1 MSQGWKS
8 SLGLV
13 LTGLALAGCGGTA
26 PAASA
31 PPSAAPAAV
40 AAASKPAAA
49 ASAAASAKPAASAS
63 AAASAASS
71 GQLIVSYGNVSGDT
85 VPLWVAADEG
95 IFKKNGLDVQPLLV
109 KGGTESMAALLSNNA
124 QFSEGGGAEAAG
136 ATANGADIVVTM
148 IGTPVY
154 PYKMYV
160 PADIKTAADL
170 KGKKIDVTNF
180 ASSVDVATRVGLK
193 KLGLNVADVTLV
205 TMGTHTVG
213 TAALLSGNIQAR
225 MDNMPGAVELEAK
238 GYHGLVDLA
247 AEKLPAANTSI
258 NVQRAWL
265 TTHRDVAQKFID
277 SMIEATAR
285 VKKDKAGTIAVMKK
299 EFKSEDTDAM
309 TKTYDFFATEV
320 FASQPFPKPEQF
332 ADIKQYLS
340 DKQPKIKDVDLGKLL
355 DPSFVQSAVDRGVDK
370 Q

>member
-1 MSQGWKS
+1 
-8 SLGLV
+8 
-13 LTGLALAGCGGTA
+13 
-26 PAASA
+26 
-31 PPSAAPAAV
+31 
-40 AAASKPAAA
+40 
-49 ASAAASAKPAASAS
+49 
-63 AAASAASS
+63 
-71 GQLIVSYGNVSGDT
+71 
-85 VPLWVAADEG
+85 
-95 IFKKNGLDVQPLLV
+95 
-109 KGGTESMAALLSNNA
+109 
-124 QFSEGGGAEAAG
+124 
-136 ATANGADIVVTM
+136 
-148 IGTPVY
+148 
-154 PYKMYV
+154 
-160 PADIKTAADL
+160 
-170 KGKKIDVTNF
+170 

-193 KLGLNVADVTLV
+193 KLGLSVDDVTLL

>member
-1 MSQGWKS
+1 M
-8 SLGLV
+8 
-13 LTGLALAGCGGTA
+13 
-26 PAASA
+26 
-31 PPSAAPAAV
+31 
-40 AAASKPAAA
+40 
-49 ASAAASAKPAASAS
+49 
-63 AAASAASS
+63 
-71 GQLIVSYGNVSGDT
+71 SYGNVSGDT

-238 GYHGLVDLA
+238 G
-247 AEKLPAANTSI
+247 
-258 NVQRAWL
+258 
-265 TTHRDVAQKFID
+265 
-277 SMIEATAR
+277 
-285 VKKDKAGTIAVMKK
+285 
-299 EFKSEDTDAM
+299 
-309 TKTYDFFATEV
+309 
-320 FASQPFPKPEQF
+320 
-332 ADIKQYLS
+332 
-340 DKQPKIKDVDLGKLL
+340 
-355 DPSFVQSAVDRGVDK
+355 
-370 Q
+370 